1 MRYFTNISLNDRTFI
16 KALVLGVVSSVAMIT
31 ALMCIM
37 STVLTFSSLLP
48 YEYLQYIMLAIDA
61 IGVLFGSYVGARIN
75 KSQGL
80 IIGLINGAIIFVALL
95 ICGFCLNTGTLTII
109 TLLKAVVILLFSAFG
124 GIKGVNVKEKIRIK

>member
-1 MRYFTNISLNDRTFI
+1 
-16 KALVLGVVSSVAMIT
+16 
-31 ALMCIM
+31 
-37 STVLTFSSLLP
+37 
-48 YEYLQYIMLAIDA
+48 MLAIDA

-95 ICGFCLNTGTLTII
+95 ICGFCINTGTLTII
-109 TLLKAVVILLFSAFG
+109 TLLKAVVVLLFSAFG